1 MNFNFRYIFI
11 LFLLII
17 AAVVSWQF
25 SFRDF
30 IQHDTVS
37 IHEFPMQIGEWKGEE
52 IPISEG
58 DLAILETKNAFTRR
72 YSTPSGKEVILYI
85 IYSQT
90 NRKALH
96 PPEICYSGGGIS
108 ILSDNLRVLSDKKR
122 GIELDTK
129 RMFVE
134 KGKYQQIANYW
145 FKVGNTMTA
154 NYLKQQILV
163 ALKMCLGRPAGS
175 AMLRISADVKGEQV
189 AEADATIQ
197 EFAMEILPI
206 LPKYLP

>member
-11 LFLLII
+11 LLLLII
-17 AAVVSWQF
+17 AAITSWQF

-30 IQHDTVS
+30 LQHDTVS
-37 IHEFPMQIGEWKGEE
+37 IHEFPYQIGEWKGEE
-52 IPISEG
+52 IPIAAG

-72 YSTPSGKEVILYI
+72 YTAPSGKAVILFI
-85 IYSQT
+85 VYSQT

-108 ILSDNLRVLSDKKR
+108 ILSDDLRVLSDKNR

-134 KGKYQQIANYW
+134 KGQYQQVANYW

-154 NYLKQQILV
+154 NYLKQQLLV
-163 ALKMCLGRPAGS
+163 ALKMCLRQPAGS
-175 AMLRISADVKGEQV
+175 ALLRVSADVKGNDV
-189 AEADATIQ
+189 AAADATIQ
-197 EFAMEILPI
+197 EFTMEILPL
-206 LPKYLP
+206 LPQYLP